1 MATISRIEIRG
12 MEPREEPTVL
22 IISPKET
29 YSPFTVVLKGG
40 RRKGGTPAVMG
51 PVTRK
56 G

>member
-1 MATISRIEIRG
+1 MATISRIEIKG
-12 MEPREEPTVL
+12 MEPKDAPTVL

-29 YSPFTVVLKGG
+29 YSPSTVVLKGG
-40 RRKGGTPAVMG
+40 SRKGGTPAVMF